1 MSANIES
8 VMPGDEENKMFKQ
21 LKQNGNHTRR
31 SIINGNISNDKNI
44 SITVSIKMSISKQH
58 E

>member
-8 VMPGDEENKMFKQ
+8 VMPGDEDNKMFKQ
-21 LKQNGNHTRR
+21 LKQKGNHTRR